1 MKRFTVLMLVIGLVM
16 GGVAFAKEEKKPD
29 ATLKL
34 SEGQVAVGI
43 GWSWGK
49 GSLSFKGK
57 EYPFKVKGLSIGDI
71 GLSEA
76 KAEGRVF
83 NLKKPEDFSGTYV
96 SAAAEG
102 TMVVGAGAVI
112 MKNEKGVEVQLLP
125 KTEGVNL
132 KLAAEGVH
140 FTLETK

>member
-16 GGVAFAKEEKKPD
+16 CGLAFAKEEKKPD

-83 NLKKPEDFSGTYV
+83 NLKKLEDFSGTYG

-102 TMVVGAGAVI
+102 TMVKGAGAVV

>member
-16 GGVAFAKEEKKPD
+16 CGLAFAKEEKKPD

-83 NLKKPEDFSGTYV
+83 NLKKLEDFSGTYV

-140 FTLETK
+140 FTLENK